1 MSPDSISS
9 LVNQDLSTPTPPT
22 SLSSTSTNSNTNA
35 SSGQKRIRATGEA
48 LEFLISEFE
57 TNPNPSPER
66 RKFIS
71 DKAQMNEKAVRIWFQ
86 NRRAKQRKFE
96 RQMLR
101 KETDSP
107 GNYAGIYNTYTPNP
121 PTVTT
126 DMTNFN
132 VNGSAGGA
140 TADFNDKLKNIS
152 SIPVE
157 VNEKYCFIDCRSLS
171 VGSWQRIKTGFHQSN
186 LLTNNLINLAPV
198 TLNQVMSNADLLII
212 LLKKNLELNYFFLAI
227 SNNSRILFRIFYPL
241 NAVVKCSLFDNN
253 YYQNNNTN
261 GTNSSDD
268 NNISEIRLNLCQKPK
283 FLVYFFNGSNTN
295 NQWSICDD
303 FSEGQQVSCA
313 FAANDNSL
321 PSNGKNQ
328 SFSNTIPHVLVG
340 STLSLQYLSQFIL
353 QHQQRQ
359 RQQQRQA
366 QPQPQP
372 QPHNQFDFNSQ
383 PFETIP
389 TSAINNN
396 FNTTKTVNSSSMQGF
411 VPGDFQDLP
420 AIYESISNSNH
431 TTTTDLKDTNATTTT
446 TNKHTPSSTT
456 FTPQNLN
463 GSNQSQTNVT
473 YTNNYNE
480 SPFSI
485 ASTTNNNNTNSN
497 RSNSQSH
504 NPIFSDQLF
513 YESSESASTNSPQFA
528 MKKMN
533 SETKLYING
542 NVSSNSSTNDPPL
555 DDDNNLF
562 DGVTRFT
569 TTETSPEDDIIGM
582 FTSQAHEPS
591 AFELAN
597 GVTLSGSSYTHINN
611 GSLTKSDKTF
621 TGLSETSN
629 NNNNTNGINFV
640 DDFHV
645 GNEFG
650 DIDFEHHY
658 SQDHHQQQQKNDN
671 NNGNTNLDS
680 FIDFEN

>member
-107 GNYAGIYNTYTPNP
+107 GIYAGIYNTYTPNP
-121 PTVTT
+121 TTVTT

-268 NNISEIRLNLCQKPK
+268 NNISEIRLN
-283 FLVYFFNGSNTN
+283 
-295 NQWSICDD
+295 
-303 FSEGQQVSCA
+303 
-313 FAANDNSL
+313 
-321 PSNGKNQ
+321 
-328 SFSNTIPHVLVG
+328 
-340 STLSLQYLSQFIL
+340 
-353 QHQQRQ
+353 
-359 RQQQRQA
+359 
-366 QPQPQP
+366 
-372 QPHNQFDFNSQ
+372 
-383 PFETIP
+383 
-389 TSAINNN
+389 
-396 FNTTKTVNSSSMQGF
+396 
-411 VPGDFQDLP
+411 
-420 AIYESISNSNH
+420 
-431 TTTTDLKDTNATTTT
+431 
-446 TNKHTPSSTT
+446 
-456 FTPQNLN
+456 
-463 GSNQSQTNVT
+463 
-473 YTNNYNE
+473 
-480 SPFSI
+480 
-485 ASTTNNNNTNSN
+485 
-497 RSNSQSH
+497 
-504 NPIFSDQLF
+504 
-513 YESSESASTNSPQFA
+513 
-528 MKKMN
+528 
-533 SETKLYING
+533 
-542 NVSSNSSTNDPPL
+542 
-555 DDDNNLF
+555 
-562 DGVTRFT
+562 
-569 TTETSPEDDIIGM
+569 
-582 FTSQAHEPS
+582 
-591 AFELAN
+591 
-597 GVTLSGSSYTHINN
+597 
-611 GSLTKSDKTF
+611 
-621 TGLSETSN
+621 
-629 NNNNTNGINFV
+629 
-640 DDFHV
+640 
-645 GNEFG
+645 
-650 DIDFEHHY
+650 
-658 SQDHHQQQQKNDN
+658 
-671 NNGNTNLDS
+671 
-680 FIDFEN
+680 

>member
-1 MSPDSISS
+1 MSLDSISS
-9 LVNQDLSTPTPPT
+9 LGNQELSTPTPPT
-22 SLSSTSTNSNTNA
+22 SLSSTNSNNNNNV

-57 TNPNPSPER
+57 RNPNPSPER

-96 RQMLR
+96 RQMLK
-101 KETDSP
+101 KERDSP
-107 GNYAGIYNTYTPNP
+107 GNYAGIYNTYTPN
-121 PTVTT
+121 TTGVASTNMTNVNTNGTGTTT
-126 DMTNFN
+126 DFN
-132 VNGSAGGA
+132 N
-140 TADFNDKLKNIS
+140 KLNNIS

-171 VGSWQRIKTGFHQSN
+171 VGSWQRIKTGFHESN
-186 LLTNNLINLAPV
+186 LLSNNLVNLAPV
-198 TLNQVMSNADLLII
+198 TLNQVMANVDLLII

-253 YYQNNNTN
+253 YYQNNNNNNNN
-261 GTNSSDD
+261 GNTSSDD
-268 NNISEIRLNLCQKPK
+268 NSISEIRLNLCQKPK
-283 FLVYFFNGSNTN
+283 FSVYFFNGSNTN

-303 FSEGQQVSCA
+303 FSEGQQVSRA
-313 FAANDNSL
+313 FAASENNL
-321 PSNGKNQ
+321 PSNEPQQ
-328 SFSNTIPHVLVG
+328 SLSSTVPHVLVG
-340 STLSLQYLSQFIL
+340 NTSSLQYLSQFIL

-359 RQQQRQA
+359 KQQSQ
-366 QPQPQP
+366 
-372 QPHNQFDFNSQ
+372 NQFEFNSQ
-383 PFETIP
+383 SFDTIP
-389 TSAINNN
+389 TSAINNS
-396 FNTTKTVNSSSMQGF
+396 FNVNKTINASGMQGF
-411 VPGDFQDLP
+411 VPGDFQELP
-420 AIYESISNSNH
+420 AIYESISNNNQP
-431 TTTTDLKDTNATTTT
+431 TTTDSKDS
-446 TNKHTPSSTT
+446 NKHTPSSTT

-463 GSNQSQTNVT
+463 GNNHSNANAT
-473 YTNNYNE
+473 YTNFYNE

-485 ASTTNNNNTNSN
+485 ASTATTINNNNNKN

-513 YESSESASTNSPQFA
+513 YESSESASTNSPQFSI
-528 MKKMN
+528 KKLN

-542 NVSSNSSTNDPPL
+542 NVSSNSSTNGPPL

-569 TTETSPEDDIIGM
+569 TTETSPDDDILGM
-582 FTSQAHEPS
+582 FTDQTQEPS
-591 AFELAN
+591 TFEMAN
-597 GVTLSGSSYTHINN
+597 GGTLNGSSYTHIKN

-621 TGLSETSN
+621 TGFNETN
-629 NNNNTNGINFV
+629 NNNNNGISFV
-640 DDFHV
+640 DEFHV

-650 DIDFEHHY
+650 DFDFDHHY
-658 SQDHHQQQQKNDN
+658 SQDHQQHQQND